1 MYYVVIQMPC
11 VRVTPCYIVC
21 HKMDTKDDK
30 TRSEPHRK
38 ERVLHTRVPAVLDQ
52 ELKRLASALR
62 VPVSN
67 VVRTILED
75 AVSTIDQVGRAAE
88 DGVRDVAERLSK
100 GRERLMHKAED
111 VVESPAAVEKPSAAV
126 AAPLEGVIGFQ
137 AMRLAREETCCLSG
151 RSLKPGEQVFL
162 GIRDGVGPRVI
173 VATECAPWSARGGE
187 ETTDSKPVLAGADKQ
202 ENEHDKSTE

>member
-1 MYYVVIQMPC
+1 MN
-11 VRVTPCYIVC
+11 
-21 HKMDTKDDK
+21 TKDDK
-30 TRSEPHRK
+30 TRSDPHRK

-52 ELKRLASALR
+52 ELKRLASSLR

-88 DGVRDVAERLSK
+88 EGVRDVAARLSK
-100 GRERLMHKAED
+100 GRERLMHKAEE
-111 VVESPAAVEKPSAAV
+111 VAESPAAPERTSAPAV
-126 AAPLEGVIGFQ
+126 APLEGVIGFQ

-151 RSLKPGEQVFL
+151 RTLKPGEEVFL

-173 VATECAPWSARGGE
+173 VAAECAPWSARGGA
-187 ETTDSKPVLAGADKQ
+187 ETMDSKPVMAGADKQ
-202 ENEHDKSTE
+202 ENENDNGTE